1 MKVFLCVNSSRIA
14 LSYVKQTF
22 NVQLYQ
28 EIVTRMTEAWLV
40 IYISVEIIIKMSYF
54 LLGTPKKLLK
64 TVYTNLTTIKQSYF
78 VLLTTFL
85 LGL

>member
-1 MKVFLCVNSSRIA
+1 MHILNIIICTNESCLSVNLSRIA

-40 IYISVEIIIKMSYF
+40 IYISVDILHNFIKI
-54 LLGTPKKLLK
+54 
-64 TVYTNLTTIKQSYF
+64 LTF
-78 VLLTTFL
+78 
-85 LGL
+85 